1 MKDKKISLGRAQK
14 ITESAQ
20 FSFSNSQ
27 PKRGAAFINPKS
39 NSNAVFVHGIPISA
53 GDSLTID
60 VHPGETLANTSWDI
74 DLNGNSE
81 MYAAPLVY
89 NS

>member
-1 MKDKKISLGRAQK
+1 MSKNISLGRAQK
-14 ITESAQ
+14 ITSSGQ
-20 FSFSNSQ
+20 FVFNNNQ
-27 PKRGAAFINPKS
+27 PKRGAAFINPKT
-39 NSNAVFVHGIPISA
+39 NSSAIFVHGIPISA

-60 VHPGETLANTSWDI
+60 VHPGETLANQSWDI

-89 NS
+89 NN